1 MPNESTH
8 DPRVVLL
15 RDKYFSLRPKPLEDW
30 LWKQGIPPSAERVFW
45 LHWQEG
51 MRNED
56 WCSAIPIKQVAR
68 RCYLD
73 VSTVT
78 RCYQVLIGLGLIRR
92 ADPGRDPANP
102 FQQATAIT
110 EVRVPRE
117 LLVELDRYPN
127 RPQGSAQRPTESAV
141 SPRAA
146 ATPEPSI
153 IAPPRRDPLPA
164 LSMRQRLRAL
174 AELRARMS
182 AAEQR
187 AFDEA
192 QRLHTSGMS
201 FGENSQL
208 SAEQRATVLTFLE
221 ICAVKPAAAPRAASS
236 SAASSTVPSG
246 PRQLTVFELARL
258 RRELQ
263 AAADP
268 AETSERLR
276 EVVWSIEQGA
286 LRRFQ
291 SLHAMRIALKKIRE
305 GAWTRPN
312 RMPPNW
318 TRELSTPRAPGCRS
332 VAQPETCQ
340 TA

>member
-1 MPNESTH
+1 MPDETTH
-8 DPRVVLL
+8 DPRVVLQ
-15 RDKYFSLRPKPLEDW
+15 RDKYFTLRPRPLEDW
-30 LWKQGIPPSAERVFW
+30 LWKQGIAPSAERVFW

-56 WCSAIPIKQVAR
+56 WCSAIPLKQVAR
-68 RCYLD
+68 RCCLD

-117 LLVELDRYPN
+117 LVVELNQHPN
-127 RPQGSAQRPTESAV
+127 RPHAHPPKSSAPAISTASM
-141 SPRAA
+141 PA
-146 ATPEPSI
+146 ATTETQ
-153 IAPPRRDPLPA
+153 PRRDPFPGLT
-164 LSMRQRLRAL
+164 MKQRMRAL
-174 AELRARMS
+174 GALRSRMS

-192 QRLHTSGMS
+192 SRLHTSGMA
-201 FGENSQL
+201 FDEHSQL
-208 SAEQRATVLTFLE
+208 EADERATVLLFLE
-221 ICAVKPAAAPRAASS
+221 ICSVKPAAPAPASAAPATARAA
-236 SAASSTVPSG
+236 AATG
-246 PRQLTVFELARL
+246 PRRMTVFELARL
-258 RRELQ
+258 RRDLQ
-263 AAADP
+263 AAVDP
-268 AETSERLR
+268 AAADERLR
-276 EVVWSIEQGA
+276 EVVWSIEEGA

-291 SLHAMRIALKKIRE
+291 TLHAVRIAMKKIRE
-305 GAWTRPN
+305 GVWTRPN

-318 TRELSTPRAPGCRS
+318 ARGLSVPRSHGGRGT
-332 VAQPETCQ
+332 AQPETCR

>member
-15 RDKYFSLRPKPLEDW
+15 RDKYFSLRPKPLEEW
-30 LWKQGIPPSAERVFW
+30 LWRQGIPPSAERVFW

-127 RPQGSAQRPTESAV
+127 RPLGSAQRPTESRV
-141 SPRAA
+141 A
-146 ATPEPSI
+146 ATPAPSI
-153 IAPPRRDPLPA
+153 VAPPRRDPFPA

-174 AELRARMS
+174 AELRACMS

-201 FGENSQL
+201 FEENSQL

-221 ICAVKPAAAPRAASS
+221 ICAVKPAAPPAALSG
-236 SAASSTVPSG
+236 SANGAVPSG
-246 PRQLTVFELARL
+246 PRKLTVFELARL

-268 AETSERLR
+268 AEANERLR

-318 TRELSTPRAPGCRS
+318 ARALSTSREPGRRS
-332 VAQPETCQ
+332 CAQPETCQ

>member
-1 MPNESTH
+1 
-8 DPRVVLL
+8 
-15 RDKYFSLRPKPLEDW
+15 
-30 LWKQGIPPSAERVFW
+30 
-45 LHWQEG
+45 
-51 MRNED
+51 
-56 WCSAIPIKQVAR
+56 
-68 RCYLD
+68 
-73 VSTVT
+73 
-78 RCYQVLIGLGLIRR
+78 
-92 ADPGRDPANP
+92 
-102 FQQATAIT
+102 
-110 EVRVPRE
+110 
-117 LLVELDRYPN
+117 
-127 RPQGSAQRPTESAV
+127 
-141 SPRAA
+141 
-146 ATPEPSI
+146 
-153 IAPPRRDPLPA
+153 
-164 LSMRQRLRAL
+164 MRQRLRAL

-221 ICAVKPAAAPRAASS
+221 ICAVKPAAPAAALSS
-236 SAASSTVPSG
+236 SVSGTVPSG
-246 PRQLTVFELARL
+246 PRKLTVFELARL

-268 AETSERLR
+268 AEANERLR

-318 TRELSTPRAPGCRS
+318 ARALSTPQALGRRS